1 MSKPVKQAQPE
12 PPGPPSRVIA
22 NEDQFKRRLAIGANV
37 DATRRLGK
45 ELWRFKGAAGAA
57 KAGVAIAQTSVVAG
71 MVAPTATLTGSP
83 LVWLGL
89 VAPVTPIGWVIA
101 AGLLAGGAY
110 YGVSRWL
117 ASSPDDAGD
126 VIPKFLKSDLDVL
139 GMTLLDM
146 HAALA
151 LRLAAADGKIDR
163 RERKVIRDH
172 FQQQW
177 GYDPVYLKFALPKIE
192 ADALAGEEALEQ
204 VVARLAAFQRKCQD
218 CAQDVMDRELLAL
231 LKDVAAADGV
241 DAPEEQ
247 QALATIE
254 QSLVRAGGLSIANAR
269 DEVASWGTT
278 LYDAANSA
286 STTVRDYVW
295 WMTGRN
301 TPPSEAPDYNA
312 KLRGKDKTS
321 AA

>member
-1 MSKPVKQAQPE
+1 MQISAKQLTSETADVPE
-12 PPGPPSRVIA
+12 RVVA
-22 NEDQFKRRLAIGANV
+22 NADQFNRRLAIGARASPTHRV
-37 DATRRLGK
+37 KDEALRL
-45 ELWRFKGAAGAA
+45 RGAATAA
-57 KAGVAIAQTSVVAG
+57 KAGVAIAQTTVAASVL
-71 MVAPTATLTGSP
+71 APTATLTSSP
-83 LVWLGL
+83 LVFLGL
-89 VAPVTPIGWVIA
+89 AAPVTPIGWVVA

-110 YGVSRWL
+110 YGVSRWM
-117 ASSPDDAGD
+117 ASKPSEVD
-126 VIPKFLKSDLDVL
+126 VIPKFLKSDIDVL

-172 FQQQW
+172 FHQQW
-177 GYDPVYLKFALPKIE
+177 GYDPAYLRFALPKIE

-231 LKDVAAADGV
+231 LKVVAAADGV

-254 QSLVRAGGLSIANAR
+254 RSLVRAGGLSIANAR

-295 WMTGRN
+295 WMTGRS
-301 TPPSEAPDYNA
+301 TPPSEAPDCNE
-312 KLRGKDKTS
+312 KLRGKGKTN

>member
-1 MSKPVKQAQPE
+1 MAKAIKQPTLDTQVPDC
-12 PPGPPSRVIA
+12 RVIA
-22 NEDQFKRRLAIGANV
+22 NADQFKRRLAIGENAI
-37 DATRRLGK
+37 ASRRVLNGALQ
-45 ELWRFKGAAGAA
+45 LWDTYGAAGTGMTVAKSAA
-57 KAGVAIAQTSVVAG
+57 VAGVL
-71 MVAPTATLTGSP
+71 APATLTGSP

-89 VAPVTPIGWVIA
+89 TAPVTPIGWVIA

-110 YGVSRWL
+110 YGVSRWM
-117 ASSPDDAGD
+117 ASSPDDAVD
-126 VIPKFLKSDLDVL
+126 VIPKFLKSDIDVL

-146 HAALA
+146 HAAVA

-172 FQQQW
+172 FHKQW

-204 VVARLAAFQRKCQD
+204 VVARLAVFQRKCQD

-241 DAPEEQ
+241 DALEEQ

-254 QSLVRAGGLSIANAR
+254 QTLVRAGGLSIANAR

-295 WMTGRN
+295 WMTGRS
-301 TPPSEAPDYNA
+301 TPPSEVLDHNE
-312 KLRGKDKTS
+312 KLRGKGKTN

>member
-1 MSKPVKQAQPE
+1 MARTVKQQTSDKPATDY
-12 PPGPPSRVIA
+12 RVIA
-22 NEDQFKRRLAIGANV
+22 NADQFKRRLAIGENAI
-37 DATRRLGK
+37 ASRRVLNGALQ
-45 ELWRFKGAAGAA
+45 LWDTYGAAGTGVTVAKSAA
-57 KAGVAIAQTSVVAG
+57 VAGVL
-71 MVAPTATLTGSP
+71 APATLTGSP

-89 VAPVTPIGWVIA
+89 AAPVTPIGWVIA

-110 YGVSRWL
+110 YGVSRWM
-117 ASSPDDAGD
+117 ASSPDDAVD
-126 VIPKFLKSDLDVL
+126 VIPKFLKSDIDVL

-172 FQQQW
+172 FQHLW
-177 GYDPVYLKFALPKIE
+177 GYDPAYLKFALPKIE

-231 LKDVAAADGV
+231 LKDVAAADGI

-247 QALATIE
+247 QALATVE
-254 QSLVRAGGLSIANAR
+254 QALMRAGSPSIANAR

-278 LYDAANSA
+278 LYDAASSA
-286 STTVRDYVW
+286 STTVRDYIW
-295 WMTGRN
+295 WMTGKS
-301 TPPSEAPDYNA
+301 TPPSETPDNNERP
-312 KLRGKDKTS
+312 RGKGKTN

>member
-1 MSKPVKQAQPE
+1 MARTVKQPTPDTPATDY
-12 PPGPPSRVIA
+12 RVIA
-22 NEDQFKRRLAIGANV
+22 NADQFKRRLAIGE
-37 DATRRLGK
+37 DAFASRRLVEQTMRMWDSYGVAGT
-45 ELWRFKGAAGAA
+45 GAAVAKSAA
-57 KAGVAIAQTSVVAG
+57 VAGVL
-71 MVAPTATLTGSP
+71 APTATLTSAP
-83 LVWLGL
+83 LVFLGIA
-89 VAPVTPIGWVIA
+89 APVTPIGWVVA

-110 YGVSRWL
+110 YGVSRWM
-117 ASSPDDAGD
+117 ASKPSDVD
-126 VIPKFLKSDLDVL
+126 VIPKFLKSDIDVL

-177 GYDPVYLKFALPKIE
+177 GYDPAYLKFALPKIE

-247 QALATIE
+247 EALGTVEQALA
-254 QSLVRAGGLSIANAR
+254 RAGGLSIANAR

-278 LYDAANSA
+278 LFDAASRA
-286 STTVRDYVW
+286 STTVLDYMW
-295 WMTGRN
+295 WMTGQAV
-301 TPPSEAPDYNA
+301 PPSDPPASEKPRRKGETNA
-312 KLRGKDKTS
+312 D
-321 AA
+321 